1 MVICRICL
9 EEEEDISNN
18 TLIAPCRCDGN
29 SKYVHR
35 ECLAQWRMTS
45 PRAFS
50 KCAECNFKYLLDYE
64 YALETC
70 TFEASAR
77 RRNNTGEYMF
87 TLMLIMISGFFF
99 RNVGKALNY
108 PSLHFL
114 NMISRNKLGTD
125 FNDEILLLKGDDI
138 ASGCYYFS
146 IANFF
151 CNFVLLTYY
160 LLKTSVKIRR
170 VCTYWDLIF
179 FRFFL
184 VFIYS
189 FHLPWSYMVLSWDRA
204 GFSTFVISDAV
215 LSIFNLRVYML
226 LLEHHNSVVSIMN
239 TSKNKTLLVEPPRGE
254 AISPR
259 VENEDQHVMVE
270 IVI

>member
-9 EEEEDISNN
+9 EEEDLSNN

-35 ECLAQWRMTS
+35 ECLAQWRLTS

-70 TFEASAR
+70 TFEASTR
-77 RRNNTGEYMF
+77 RRTNTGEYMF

-99 RNVGKALNY
+99 RNIGKALNY
-108 PSLHFL
+108 PSLLFL
-114 NMISRNKLGTD
+114 NMISRNKLGDD
-125 FNDEILLLKGDDI
+125 FNEEILILKEDEI

-146 IANFF
+146 VANFF
-151 CNFVLLTYY
+151 SSFVLLTYF

-184 VFIYS
+184 VFMYS
-189 FHLPWSYMVLSWDRA
+189 LHLPWSYMVLSWDRA

-215 LSIFNLRVYML
+215 FSIFNLRVYML
-226 LLEHHNSVVSIMN
+226 LLEYHNKVVTIMN
-239 TSKNKTLLVEPPRGE
+239 TSKNKTRLVEPPRVDAE
-254 AISPR
+254 SQR
-259 VENEDQHVMVE
+259 VEAEEPHVMIE
-270 IVI
+270 I